1 MVKYEGPAGRGALR
15 VNELESSLCGE
26 FGVGWRRSLCLLRL
40 TWNSWGQFH
49 FNGLP
54 SSERG
59 LNIWSPPLCSLAS
72 LPPLHRVFSP
82 SNPPH
87 SRHFFPSP
95 FSLSACTP
103 LHTFLFLLPPPPPCC
118 SSLSL
123 SEPEEW
129 GWQVHGWEGGE
140 KKGKK
145 SKEKE
150 ATENRGRDQ
159 NEGLWKMWCRLDYT
173 IQRD

>member
-103 LHTFLFLLPPPPPCC
+103 LHTFLFLLLPP
-118 SSLSL
+118 LL
-123 SEPEEW
+123 AALLWAWVNQRNEGDRYMDGREER
-129 GWQVHGWEGGE
+129 
-140 KKGKK
+140 KKGRKVK
-145 SKEKE
+145 RRRQQKTE
-150 ATENRGRDQ
+150 AGT
-159 NEGLWKMWCRLDYT
+159 KMKDFGKCGVD
-173 IQRD
+173 